1 MTLRKRPRSA
11 RSTDLHLNRVPLA
24 NHDNC
29 QRQEPHV
36 GGVIGSFDHEAYRR
50 DLRKMSDVELIEE
63 TQSHRQVIGLLVL
76 LKPWLLSK
84 LDDCRAEWR
93 RRRPRL

>member
-1 MTLRKRPRSA
+1 
-11 RSTDLHLNRVPLA
+11 LHLDRIRLTNY
-24 NHDNC
+24 DNC
-29 QRQEPHV
+29 QRQKLRVE
-36 GGVIGSFDHEAYRR
+36 GVIGEFDHEAYRR
-50 DLRKMSDVELIEE
+50 DLLKMSDVELIEE

-76 LKPWLLSK
+76 LRPWLLSK